1 VRGTRDEGIE
11 PPTLVDNVEYYLAL
25 FHFQRYGRTRGAT
38 VFDDIVERFLDYP
51 VQAERDVVREPRRD
65 LRACPTTSATGN
77 SKRVSAG

>member
-38 VFDDIVERFLDYP
+38 VFDDIVERFLD
-51 VQAERDVVREPRRD
+51 
-65 LRACPTTSATGN
+65 
-77 SKRVSAG
+77 